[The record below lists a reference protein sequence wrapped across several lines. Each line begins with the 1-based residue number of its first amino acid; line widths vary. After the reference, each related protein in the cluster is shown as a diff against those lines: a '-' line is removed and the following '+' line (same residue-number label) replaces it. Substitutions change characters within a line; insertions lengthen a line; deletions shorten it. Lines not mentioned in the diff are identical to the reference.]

1 MPRPRHISRAA
12 DSAQPIALQHIAAR
26 TPPARRAPKS
36 MPSCSPQ
43 KGAQL
48 SESAESAIEFG
59 AASNIN
65 IKPGRVAGFLEA
77 KKIHDLCL
85 RREVPVWCG
94 GMLETG
100 IGRAANV
107 ALAALPGFTLPGD
120 TSASNRYY
128 AEDVTEPFVLRDGR
142 LAVPTGP
149 GIGVV
154 PIPENLRSM
163 TVAVEDLTR
172 P

>member
-1 MPRPRHISRAA
+1 M
-12 DSAQPIALQHIAAR
+12 
-26 TPPARRAPKS
+26 
-36 MPSCSPQ
+36 
-43 KGAQL
+43 
-48 SESAESAIEFG
+48 
-59 AASNIN
+59 
-65 IKPGRVAGFLEA
+65 
-77 KKIHDLCL
+77 
-85 RREVPVWCG
+85 
-94 GMLETG
+94 ETG

-163 TVAVEDLTR
+163 TVAAEELTSS
-172 P
+172 

>member
-1 MPRPRHISRAA
+1 
-12 DSAQPIALQHIAAR
+12 
-26 TPPARRAPKS
+26 
-36 MPSCSPQ
+36 
-43 KGAQL
+43 
-48 SESAESAIEFG
+48 
-59 AASNIN
+59 
-65 IKPGRVAGFLEA
+65 A

-85 RREVPVWCG
+85 SREVPVWCG

-163 TVAVEDLTR
+163 AVAVEELTSS
-172 P
+172 

>member
-1 MPRPRHISRAA
+1 M
-12 DSAQPIALQHIAAR
+12 
-26 TPPARRAPKS
+26 
-36 MPSCSPQ
+36 
-43 KGAQL
+43 
-48 SESAESAIEFG
+48 
-59 AASNIN
+59 
-65 IKPGRVAGFLEA
+65 
-77 KKIHDLCL
+77 
-85 RREVPVWCG
+85 
-94 GMLETG
+94 ETG

-163 TVAVEDLTR
+163 TVAVEELAS

>member
-1 MPRPRHISRAA
+1 M
-12 DSAQPIALQHIAAR
+12 
-26 TPPARRAPKS
+26 
-36 MPSCSPQ
+36 
-43 KGAQL
+43 
-48 SESAESAIEFG
+48 
-59 AASNIN
+59 
-65 IKPGRVAGFLEA
+65 
-77 KKIHDLCL
+77 KIHDLCL
-85 RREVPVWCG
+85 SREVPVWCG

-163 TVAVEDLTR
+163 SVAVEELTS

>member
-1 MPRPRHISRAA
+1 M
-12 DSAQPIALQHIAAR
+12 
-26 TPPARRAPKS
+26 
-36 MPSCSPQ
+36 
-43 KGAQL
+43 
-48 SESAESAIEFG
+48 
-59 AASNIN
+59 
-65 IKPGRVAGFLEA
+65 
-77 KKIHDLCL
+77 
-85 RREVPVWCG
+85 
-94 GMLETG
+94 ETG